1 MTETFAIHLILS
13 FLVGGVWITLA
24 TVTADRFG
32 SKIGGLFIGL
42 PSTVAVTLIFIGISQ
57 GRLVASDATTV
68 LPLAYAVNGP
78 FLVLYAMLIRHG
90 ILRALAVSLICWFVL
105 SSIIIGYD
113 LQNFVLSI
121 AVWLS
126 SFAGAFAVMEKRLK
140 IPSRSRLP
148 IRHSGRQTLAR
159 ALFSGSVISFA
170 VYMTK
175 VGGPIYGGVF
185 ASFPAAFL
193 SSLVI
198 TYLSGGAD
206 FSRAA
211 AKSMMFSGFINVV
224 GFAVAVRYLY
234 QRYDLLA
241 GTLGALAFSVL
252 TGILTLIVMRK
263 RLS

>member
-1 MTETFAIHLILS
+1 MTQTFAIQLILS
-13 FLVGGVWITLA
+13 LLVGGVWITLA
-24 TVTADRFG
+24 TVAADRFG

-42 PSTVAVTLIFIGISQ
+42 PSTAAVTFIFIGISQ

-78 FLVLYAMLIRHG
+78 FLVLYTMLIRHG
-90 ILRALAVSLICWFVL
+90 FLRALAVSVGCWFLL
-105 SSIIIGYD
+105 SGVIIGYD
-113 LQNFVLSI
+113 LQNFTLSI
-121 AVWLS
+121 VAWLG
-126 SFAGAFAVMEKRLK
+126 SFAVAFAVMEKCLR

-148 IRHSGRQTLAR
+148 IRHSRRQTLAR

-175 VGGPIYGGVF
+175 IGGPIYGGVF

-224 GFAVAVRYLY
+224 GFALAVRYLY

-241 GTLGALAFSVL
+241 GTVGALAFSVL
-252 TGILTLIVMRK
+252 TGILTLIVMQRK
-263 RLS
+263 LS